1 MGIEYIRDS
10 RGKMLAT
17 VYNSG
22 TQTYLRDFKSGR
34 TLATYR
40 DGKTQ
45 HLKTNSMVRGNQL
58 MRYVRG

>member
-1 MGIEYIRDS
+1 
-10 RGKMLAT
+10 MLAT

-40 DGKTQ
+40 DGKTVAKNQ
-45 HLKTNSMVRGNQL
+45 TLKGNQL
-58 MRYVRG
+58 MRFVRG

>member
-1 MGIEYIRDS
+1 MSTDYIRDS

-22 TQTYLRDFKSGR
+22 TQTYLRDFKTGK

-40 DGKTQ
+40 DGKTVNLVKNQ
-45 HLKTNSMVRGNQL
+45 TVKGNQL
-58 MRYVRG
+58 MRFVRG

>member
-1 MGIEYIRDS
+1 MGTDYIRDS

-40 DGKTQ
+40 DGKTVAKNQ
-45 HLKTNSMVRGNQL
+45 TLKGNQL
-58 MRYVRG
+58 MRFVRG